1 MYASTLPGM
10 QVSAPQLAHDLE
22 MLNATLRT
30 VIQALDQ
37 IEVAGCV
44 FDAHDCTVLWNHT
57 FLLLFPE
64 HAGHI
69 HVGEHYSENLR
80 RFYSQRLT
88 PDETQLLEH
97 YVAEGVQR
105 HHTQQQAY
113 EFDHRGY
120 RVRVASLPLPEH
132 GRIRMWR
139 KTTLLCAVGDDD
151 SKVTAAISGISAE
164 VADALDS
171 LADGAL
177 VVNKAGTTLWANR
190 RFFEIYGLLPSADL
204 MGHGLTEIYTA
215 AWRNRDPTEQF
226 LNGLNALKE
235 RQRFAGAPYELPLPD
250 HRWVR
255 VLEQMGERADGRG
268 YSTHSDITA
277 LKRQQDELERLTVK
291 LESLAV
297 TDALTGLAN
306 RRRFDEGLELE
317 WLRARRDSLPLS
329 LIMIDVDHFKQ
340 INDTHGHPCGDGVLR
355 DIAHELTQHVRRAG
369 DLVARYGGEEFA
381 VLLPNTDLA
390 TAYLFAERLREAIQ
404 MKPLDAANNAFSIT
418 VSCGVSCALAES
430 LHGRREWLIQEA
442 DTALYEAKR
451 SGRNKVV
458 CR

>member
-1 MYASTLPGM
+1 
-10 QVSAPQLAHDLE
+10 
-22 MLNATLRT
+22 
-30 VIQALDQ
+30 
-37 IEVAGCV
+37 
-44 FDAHDCTVLWNHT
+44 
-57 FLLLFPE
+57 
-64 HAGHI
+64 
-69 HVGEHYSENLR
+69 
-80 RFYSQRLT
+80 
-88 PDETQLLEH
+88 
-97 YVAEGVQR
+97 
-105 HHTQQQAY
+105 
-113 EFDHRGY
+113 
-120 RVRVASLPLPEH
+120 VRVASLPLPEQ
-132 GRIRMWR
+132 GRVRIWR

-151 SKVTAAISGISAE
+151 SKGNAAISGISEE

-190 RFFEIYGLLPSADL
+190 RFFENYGLLPSADL
-204 MGHGLTEIYTA
+204 MGHDLTEIYAA
-215 AWRNRDPTEQF
+215 AWRNHKPTEHF

-255 VLEQMGERADGRG
+255 VVEQMGERADGRG

-297 TDALTGLAN
+297 TDALTGLSN

-340 INDTHGHPCGDGVLR
+340 INDAHGHPCGDGVLR
-355 DIAHELTQHVRRAG
+355 DIAHELMRHVRRAG

-390 TAYLFAERLREAIQ
+390 TACLFAERLREAIQ
-404 MKPLDAANNAFSIT
+404 MKPLDAANNSFSIT

>member
-1 MYASTLPGM
+1 M
-10 QVSAPQLAHDLE
+10 QVSATELSHDFE
-22 MLNATLRT
+22 MPNATWRT

-37 IEVAGCV
+37 LEVAGCV
-44 FDAHDCTVLWNHT
+44 FDAHDRAVLWNYT
-57 FLLLFPE
+57 FLRLFPE

-80 RFYSQRLT
+80 RFYRERLA
-88 PDETQLLEH
+88 PDEAPFLEH
-97 YVAEGVQR
+97 YVADGVQR
-105 HHTQQQAY
+105 HLTQQQAF

-132 GRIRMWR
+132 GRVRMWR
-139 KTTLLCAVGDDD
+139 KTTLLSAVGDDD
-151 SKVTAAISGISAE
+151 SKVTVADTGVSAA
-164 VADALDS
+164 VADALES

-204 MGHGLTEIYTA
+204 MGHGLADIYTA
-215 AWRNRDPTEQF
+215 AWRDHKPTEQF
-226 LNGLNALKE
+226 SNGLHALKE
-235 RQRFAGAPYELPLPD
+235 RQRFAGAPYELPLPGQ
-250 HRWVR
+250 RWVR
-255 VLEQMGERADGRG
+255 VVEQMGERADGRG
-268 YSTHSDITA
+268 YSTHADITA
-277 LKRQQDELERLTVK
+277 LKRQQDELERLTVS

-329 LIMIDVDHFKQ
+329 LIMIDVDHFKH
-340 INDTHGHPCGDGVLR
+340 INDAHGHPCGDSVLQA
-355 DIAHELTQHVRRAG
+355 IARELTQHVRRAS

-390 TAYLFAERLREAIQ
+390 TAYVFAERLRETIQ
-404 MKPLDAANNAFSIT
+404 LTSLGAANNAFSIT
-418 VSCGVSCALAES
+418 VSCGVSCALPES
-430 LHGRREWLIQEA
+430 LHGNRAWLVQEA

>member
-1 MYASTLPGM
+1 M
-10 QVSAPQLAHDLE
+10 QVPARHLSHDFE
-22 MLNATLRT
+22 MINATLRT

-44 FDAHDCTVLWNHT
+44 FDSNDCTILWNHT

-80 RFYSQRLT
+80 RFYRQRLT
-88 PDETQLLEH
+88 PDEAHLLEH

-105 HHTQQQAY
+105 HRIQQQAY

-120 RVRVASLPLPEH
+120 RVRVTSLPLPEN
-132 GRIRMWR
+132 RRVRMWR
-139 KTTLLCAVGDDD
+139 KTTLLRAVGDDV
-151 SKVTAAISGISAE
+151 SRVTASTPGISAE
-164 VADALDS
+164 VADALES

-204 MGHGLTEIYTA
+204 MGHGLTEIYMA
-215 AWRNRDPTEQF
+215 AWRDQEPTEQF
-226 LNGLNALKE
+226 LNGLHALKE

-250 HRWVR
+250 NRWVR
-255 VLEQMGERADGRG
+255 VVEQMGERVDGRG
-268 YSTHSDITA
+268 YSTHADITA
-277 LKRQQDELERLTVK
+277 LKRQQDELERLTGR
-291 LESLAV
+291 LESLVV

-340 INDTHGHPCGDGVLR
+340 INDAHGHPCGDGVLR
-355 DIAHELTQHVRRAG
+355 AIAHELTQHVRRAG

-381 VLLPNTDLA
+381 VLLPNADLA
-390 TAYLFAERLREAIQ
+390 TACAFAESLREAIQ
-404 MKPLDAANNAFSIT
+404 MTPLDAVNNAFSVT
-418 VSCGVSCALAES
+418 VSCGVSCASAES
-430 LHGRREWLIQEA
+430 FHGNREWLIQEA
-442 DTALYEAKR
+442 DSALYEAKR

>member
-1 MYASTLPGM
+1 
-10 QVSAPQLAHDLE
+10 
-22 MLNATLRT
+22 MLNATLLT

-44 FDAHDCTVLWNHT
+44 FDVHDCTVLWNHT

-64 HAGHI
+64 HAGRI

-80 RFYSQRLT
+80 RFYRQRLT
-88 PDETQLLEH
+88 PDEAQLLEH

-139 KTTLLCAVGDDD
+139 KTTLLSAVGDADL
-151 SKVTAAISGISAE
+151 KITAAISGISTE
-164 VADALDS
+164 VADALES

-204 MGHGLTEIYTA
+204 MGHGLTQIFTT
-215 AWRNRDPTEQF
+215 AWRDHEPTEQF
-226 LNGLNALKE
+226 LNGLHSLKE
-235 RQRFAGAPYELPLPD
+235 RQRFAGAPYELPLPG

-255 VLEQMGERADGRG
+255 VVEQMGERVDGRG

-277 LKRQQDELERLTVK
+277 LKRQQDELERLTAS

-317 WLRARRDSLPLS
+317 WLRARRDSLPIS
-329 LIMIDVDHFKQ
+329 LIMIDVDHFKK
-340 INDTHGHPCGDGVLR
+340 INDAHGHPCGDEVLR
-355 DIAHELTQHVRRAG
+355 VIARGLKQHVQRAG
-369 DLVARYGGEEFA
+369 DLVVRYGGEEFA

-390 TAYLFAERLREAIQ
+390 TACMVAERLCEAIQ
-404 MKPLDAANNAFSIT
+404 MTPIYALSNAFSIT
-418 VSCGVSCALAES
+418 ISCGVSCALAES
-430 LHGRREWLIQEA
+430 LHGKRERLIQEA
-442 DTALYEAKR
+442 DSALYEAKR